1 MQRLEKEIRKKRAE
15 LLAGLD
21 SEQIEFFEAVE
32 ELRDTL
38 DRFKSK
44 FHVTLFPEEY
54 DYMMDD
60 SVDAKARYRGDNP
73 MSEDYQ
79 KKVTKRRQKLGLE
92 PLRDDG
98 MVGCDD
104 SVRYT
109 NKKVRRLL
117 TSEDKAL
124 KAEIK
129 ELIDVEFD
137 FKKFTERLNSYD
149 NIQYYADRRKKMA
162 EKFGADNV

>member
-44 FHVTLFPEEY
+44 FHVTLCPEEY

-60 SVDAKARYRGDNP
+60 AVDAKARYRGDNTI
-73 MSEDYQ
+73 SEDYQ

-98 MVGCDD
+98 MVGSDD